1 MAGLFKKINK
11 MNLKELK
18 VVWFN
23 LSKDTKLIFW
33 KQLYSATESQ
43 NKLNEDAFPNINEW
57 SEFIYGTKGLKDIEL
72 CVATEGISILT
83 NII

>member
-1 MAGLFKKINK
+1 

-23 LSKDTKLIFW
+23 LSKDTKRIFW
-33 KQLYSATESQ
+33 KQLYSVIEAQ

-57 SEFIYGTKGLKDIEL
+57 SEFIYGANNLKDIEL
-72 CVATEGISILT
+72 CVATEGILKLA